1 MKPKAFDCV
10 EMKREAALRI
20 YEETKHMSLEERQSY
35 WQRKSDE
42 FLKKQ
47 RERHRAA
54 ANTER

>member
-1 MKPKAFDCV
+1 MKAKMFDCV

-20 YEETKHMSLEERQSY
+20 HEETKNMSLEQRQSY

-47 RERHRAA
+47 RERKRASA
-54 ANTER
+54 KAER